1 MWGTIKHNIMKQLI
15 INGNK
20 AHFFFN
26 ESVQNSKIAIWI
38 NDNLD
43 RFNLNEAHSCEV
55 SLVLSDHI
63 IIRGDED
70 RIEIDIK
77 SIEPFI

>member
-1 MWGTIKHNIMKQLI
+1 MKQLI

-26 ESVQNSKIAIWI
+26 ESIQNSKIAIWI
-38 NDNLD
+38 NDNLE

-55 SLVLSDHI
+55 SLVLSDTI
-63 IIRGDED
+63 LIRGDED
-70 RIEIDIK
+70 AVDIDIK
-77 SIEPFI
+77 SIESLL

>member
-1 MWGTIKHNIMKQLI
+1 MKQLI
-15 INGNK
+15 INGTK

-43 RFNLNEAHSCEV
+43 RFDLNEAHSCEV
-55 SLVLSDHI
+55 SLVLFARI
-63 IIRGDED
+63 LIRGDED
-70 RIEIDIK
+70 RVEIDIDSIK
-77 SIEPFI
+77 SLI

>member
-1 MWGTIKHNIMKQLI
+1 MKQLI

-38 NDNLD
+38 NDNLE
-43 RFNLNEAHSCEV
+43 RFNLNEAHTCNV
-55 SLVLSDHI
+55 SLVLTDRI
-63 IIRGDED
+63 LIRGDED
-70 RIEIDIK
+70 RMEIDIK
-77 SIEPFI
+77 SISSLI

>member
-1 MWGTIKHNIMKQLI
+1 MKQLI

-20 AHFFFN
+20 AHFFFK

-38 NDNLD
+38 NDNLE

-55 SLVLSDHI
+55 SLVLFDKI
-63 IIRGDED
+63 LIRGDED
-70 RIEIDIK
+70 AMDIDIH
-77 SIEPFI
+77 SIESLL

>member
-1 MWGTIKHNIMKQLI
+1 MKQLI
-15 INGNK
+15 INGSK

-26 ESVQNSKIAIWI
+26 EVIRNSRIAVWV

-55 SLVLSDHI
+55 SLVLFDRI
-63 IIRGDED
+63 LIRGDED
-70 RIEIDIK
+70 RVEIDIE
-77 SIEPFI
+77 SIESLI

>member
-1 MWGTIKHNIMKQLI
+1 MKQLI

-26 ESVQNSKIAIWI
+26 EAVQNSKIAIWI
-38 NDNLD
+38 NDNLE

-55 SLVLSDHI
+55 SLILFDKI
-63 IIRGDED
+63 AIRGDED
-70 RIEIDIK
+70 LMEIEIK
-77 SIEPFI
+77 SIESLL